1 MVRMQVLVTG
11 GSGALGS
18 LVVTELRS
26 RGHQVR
32 AASRRTGVDLAT
44 GEGVA
49 RAVEG
54 VDAVVHCATRPQSP
68 QRVDVDGTGR
78 LVAAA
83 ARQPVVPH
91 VVHVSIVG
99 CDLNPFPYYRAK
111 TEVEHRLEL
120 WGRPVT
126 VVRATQFHP
135 FAAAVARLLTLGP
148 VALSVGDMAV
158 QPVDPAWVASRLV
171 DVATSPAPE
180 GFSRATDLAGPEMLT
195 MADVAG
201 LLRGHAGKASPRVVR
216 VPPVGG
222 AMRAFSDR
230 TNLPRGDVEV
240 GGQSFA
246 QWLEGQPR

>member
-26 RGHQVR
+26 RGHQAR
-32 AASRRTGVDLAT
+32 GASRRTGVDLAT

-49 RAVEG
+49 EAVAG

-83 ARQPVVPH
+83 AQQPVVPH

-135 FAAAVARLLTLGP
+135 FAAVVARALTLGP
-148 VALSVGDMAV
+148 LALSLGDMAV

-171 DVATSPAPE
+171 DIATGPAPQ
-180 GFSRATDLAGPEMLT
+180 GFSRATDLAGP
-195 MADVAG
+195 DVLSMGDITA
-201 LLRGHAGKASPRVVR
+201 LLRGHAGKAPPLVVR
-216 VPPVGG
+216 VPPMGG
-222 AMRAFSDR
+222 ALRAFSDR
-230 TNLPRGDVEV
+230 TNVPRGGVEI
-240 GGQSFA
+240 GGQPFA
-246 QWLEGQPR
+246 RWLEDQPR